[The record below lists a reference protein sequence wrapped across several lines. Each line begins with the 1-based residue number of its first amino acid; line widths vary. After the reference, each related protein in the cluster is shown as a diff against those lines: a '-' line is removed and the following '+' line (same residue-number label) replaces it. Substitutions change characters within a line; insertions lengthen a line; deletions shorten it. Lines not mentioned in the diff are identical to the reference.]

1 MIENVAWALYHSSIL
16 SVPQMAKG
24 VLVPSPLKANKIKDD
39 REFEWLLCLASI
51 FQASQRLQ
59 PTEVGEAQR
68 PSPAPDLPHQAAK
81 APPALQ

>member
-1 MIENVAWALYHSSIL
+1 
-16 SVPQMAKG
+16 MAKG

-51 FQASQRLQ
+51 FQASQGLQ